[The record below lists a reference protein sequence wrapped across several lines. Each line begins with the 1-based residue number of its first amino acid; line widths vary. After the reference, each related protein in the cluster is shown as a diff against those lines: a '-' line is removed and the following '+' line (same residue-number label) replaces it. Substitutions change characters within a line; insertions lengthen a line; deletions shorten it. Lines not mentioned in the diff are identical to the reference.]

1 MGKTNPK
8 MEQDPAATFGSA
20 TAQEGQN
27 SEAGIGED
35 QPASSGSSLETQC
48 SAFLRSHAS
57 DTISWR
63 LWGKEAVIEAAQ
75 SDLPLLVSIGYFS
88 SYWCKRQ
95 GEVYQQ
101 PEVAATIN
109 QRFIPV
115 LVDREEHPD
124 VDRMFMAASA
134 TMGCGS
140 GGWPLHVMLT
150 PESKPFFCAHFLEK
164 KPLHEMVGR
173 ISKIWRHDREQLIQL
188 SDSASAQLLLTM
200 EPSTV
205 RLKLDNELL
214 QNWVERV
221 RAEFDEVSGGF
232 GRPVKF
238 GCVPRLQLS
247 LRLWRRSGQNPMLQT
262 MVEGSLKG
270 LCCGGMYDHLGG
282 GFFYASLRAAASM
295 AEGGFYLWKYDELI
309 RRLSEQE
316 FEAFQNVFG
325 ITEWGNFEDG
335 ANHLRMDR
343 EAGWG
348 LRADA
353 NIGRALTK
361 LKAAREKRET
371 PPVDDKIV
379 VGYNGLV
386 ISALAKAYRV
396 MLSVDEPAA
405 LKYLEAAQT
414 AAAQLRQ
421 NQFRDGVLWR
431 IGSADPSRQSSTPGM
446 LEDYSYTVQAMIDL
460 YQNDFNPAW
469 LEWAV
474 QLQGLMQQE
483 FGGIGKALSHA
494 PLKHSLLPPFQD
506 FGDHGDLPNPLALSI
521 STGL

>member
-1 MGKTNPK
+1 
-8 MEQDPAATFGSA
+8 
-20 TAQEGQN
+20 
-27 SEAGIGED
+27 
-35 QPASSGSSLETQC
+35 
-48 SAFLRSHAS
+48 
-57 DTISWR
+57 
-63 LWGKEAVIEAAQ
+63 
-75 SDLPLLVSIGYFS
+75 
-88 SYWCKRQ
+88 
-95 GEVYQQ
+95 
-101 PEVAATIN
+101 
-109 QRFIPV
+109 
-115 LVDREEHPD
+115 
-124 VDRMFMAASA
+124 
-134 TMGCGS
+134 
-140 GGWPLHVMLT
+140 
-150 PESKPFFCAHFLEK
+150 
-164 KPLHEMVGR
+164 
-173 ISKIWRHDREQLIQL
+173 
-188 SDSASAQLLLTM
+188 
-200 EPSTV
+200 
-205 RLKLDNELL
+205 
-214 QNWVERV
+214 
-221 RAEFDEVSGGF
+221 
-232 GRPVKF
+232 
-238 GCVPRLQLS
+238 
-247 LRLWRRSGQNPMLQT
+247 
-262 MVEGSLKG
+262 
-270 LCCGGMYDHLGG
+270 
-282 GFFYASLRAAASM
+282 M

-405 LKYLEAAQT
+405 LTYLEAAQT
-414 AAAQLRQ
+414 AAAQLKQ

-521 STGL
+521 STGLILSALTGDETHLKNAENLLLAVGDAAIKCAPSHSQYLTALDLYMDSQIATIVTPGDVQEGARAALAAMGTQFLPHVVVCAASEAQKSQQPSAVLHDKDLIDCAATIHVLGSENNLEFSGALVTDADIDSAMSALQNPSELKL